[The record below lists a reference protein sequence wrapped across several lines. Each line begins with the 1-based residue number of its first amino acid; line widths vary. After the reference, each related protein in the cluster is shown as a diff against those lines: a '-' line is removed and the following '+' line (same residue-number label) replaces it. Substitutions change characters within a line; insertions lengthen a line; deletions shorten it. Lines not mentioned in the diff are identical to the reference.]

1 MPRLEIG
8 ASAKTQHLVTPE
20 VVAAFGNAC
29 GDLNPLHFDA
39 AYAATTRFGR
49 PIAHGALVMAY
60 WSALMG
66 TQLPG
71 PGTIYVTQ
79 HSEFRAPVYVGETVT
94 VEVAV
99 ESVRPSGLAR
109 LATRAWVQDRLV
121 AEGYALVLAPLSASL
136 AASPP

>member
-1 MPRLEIG
+1 MRLQEG
-8 ASAKTQHLVTPE
+8 TSAQAIHQVTSE

-39 AYAATTRFGR
+39 TFAATTRFGR
-49 PIAHGALVMAY
+49 PIAHGALIVSY

-66 TQLPG
+66 THLPG

-79 HSEFRAPVYVGETVT
+79 HTEFRAPVYIGETVR

-99 ESVRPSGLAR
+99 ESVRPSGLTR
-109 LATRAWVQDRLV
+109 LVTRAWVEERLV
-121 AEGYALVLAPLSASL
+121 AEGYAVVLAPKSALSP
-136 AASPP
+136 ASPS